1 MSGLRGGIGVGPS
14 INNKIL
20 RGGKGG
26 GGGGGVVVDGH
37 LKVGVK
43 H

>member
-26 GGGGGVVVDGH
+26 GGGVVVVDGH